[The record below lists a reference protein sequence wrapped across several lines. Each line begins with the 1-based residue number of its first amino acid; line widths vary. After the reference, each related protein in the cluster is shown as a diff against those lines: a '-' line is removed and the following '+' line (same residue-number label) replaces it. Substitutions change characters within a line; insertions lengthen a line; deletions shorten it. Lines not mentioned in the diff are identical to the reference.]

1 MTLDTL
7 LSFINGIALLP
18 IVLLLLEFYWLYYK
32 RGTPVVIGLAGGFL
46 SGVFSIGMFTKTG
59 TGNIFASMY
68 HIALGLLVAFA
79 LSFFVAAMVGKFRK
93 TPTYAP
99 RWARITVSALLI
111 AIFGFI
117 LFNNHVI
124 ATIRL
129 AQNYQTPPAVLEAL
143 ATRPLAQQSPSIFE
157 ALANNPYTPEKG
169 ILYLYEHADTP
180 MEKYQL
186 MRSENMPC
194 EKVKAF
200 AEEYSKS
207 SEFSWMVAMAKRN
220 HQVRC
225 EVPEEYLISDDELMD
240 RSDLRTLLGIA
251 EHFYR
256 GKPPP
261 LIQRWIEIKQG
272 KRPNPLKKKTQE

>member
-7 LSFINGIALLP
+7 LGFINGVALLP
-18 IVLLLLEFYWLYYK
+18 ITLLLMGFYWVYYK
-32 RGTPVVIGLAGGFL
+32 RGTPVVIGFAGGLL
-46 SGVFSIGMFTKTG
+46 SGVFSIGMFAKAG
-59 TGNIFASMY
+59 TGNLFASMY
-68 HIALGLLVAFA
+68 HIALGLLVTFA
-79 LSFFVAAMVGKFRK
+79 VSFLVATVVAKIRK
-93 TPTYAP
+93 APVSAP
-99 RWARITVSALLI
+99 RWVRIAVPAVLI
-111 AIFGFI
+111 SIFSFI

-129 AQNYQTPPAVLEAL
+129 AQNYQTSPEVLEAI
-143 ATRPLAQQSPSIFE
+143 ATKHITQCSPTLFE

-200 AEEYSKS
+200 AEEYSKA

-220 HQVRC
+220 HLVRC
-225 EVPEEYLISDDELMD
+225 EVPEEYTISDDELMD
-240 RSDLRTLLGIA
+240 RADLRTLLGIA

-256 GKPPP
+256 GKPPE
-261 LIQRWIEIKQG
+261 LIRRWIEIKQG